1 MQQWIISGALR
12 PSSVTAEHIFGH
24 AISSLQ
30 LRMPW
35 GLFLSSSRPAA
46 SFHALNMAVTL
57 SRSLARL
64 NTLAFTAISFHG
76 LPFCVFSADGM
87 KRDLK
92 GHDVK
97 DLVFMWGF
105 CTNVRATASNMTKLG
120 CEVED
125 LFELLVKENTIKT
138 KDWATQ
144 TKVLKCSKGTEK
156 LWL

>member
-1 MQQWIISGALR
+1 
-12 PSSVTAEHIFGH
+12 
-24 AISSLQ
+24 
-30 LRMPW
+30 
-35 GLFLSSSRPAA
+35 
-46 SFHALNMAVTL
+46 
-57 SRSLARL
+57 
-64 NTLAFTAISFHG
+64 
-76 LPFCVFSADGM
+76 M

-138 KDWATQ
+138 KGWATQ

-156 LWL
+156 LGCNSLQSNDKPPRRSVTPSILRTLNFVNIDMMGQILTFNGKEEFPL